1 MNAIAPTT
9 TETEHE
15 NLQDL
20 LNATADGS
28 AGQYHLEDSTGAV
41 HRVLKSGN
49 VNSTATH
56 ANVAEYLDTIIRKNA
71 KKVQLVLDMSDE
83 ITSRPTINPPW
94 VFPSMADFWTHFLA
108 GWNAQDALNLY
119 FHPSTVVSTRAC
131 RNPMEYEYEMPAG
144 NWNRIWILELMEDL
158 YTSHKI
164 SIANLD
170 SAASQIARRKE
181 ADERKAEKR
190 SEREETTTNT
200 TTTTTATGNTESIE
214 TVDYIWQINK
224 ALAVAKKHKNHIG
237 EYIFYWEKKNEKMP
251 IRYNPATGYH
261 ALYRKEDGGTEW
273 IVNTDPDVVAQEI
286 DRHRQEAEKRK
297 NKKEFAETVDMW
309 EAFSRTKFA
318 ELCAAVS
325 KSKWKRGEYM
335 FKGKNYFVHER
346 LNTTVTPPVSF
357 TPQQYTVSFPG
368 AGETKT
374 TEDHLHI
381 SDAIPNAD
389 PTVDNLITYLEWHHG
404 IYDSHHDLDREHL
417 LSKIKELKWLM
428 GKKTTYVINGH
439 TYHMWSKRLT
449 GGGKMK
455 YYAEVP
461 AGEHGKTTITA
472 LTVEWLYDKIINK
485 VQWGHWHDAEK
496 WAEWH
501 AETKKE
507 GAHESKEHAHDEGH
521 WDHHDEGKK
530 SLYDKAVTGLLGN
543 GLLGKAFIGTKNLI
557 PAPLRNI
564 AAGATKAGVS
574 AGVVWGLLYGGS
586 IAFWSA
592 AAASAIV
599 PAMGITFTV
608 SSILRLLKWNKDR
621 KAGDGHD
628 DGHGGH

>member
-1 MNAIAPTT
+1 
-9 TETEHE
+9 
-15 NLQDL
+15 
-20 LNATADGS
+20 
-28 AGQYHLEDSTGAV
+28 
-41 HRVLKSGN
+41 
-49 VNSTATH
+49 
-56 ANVAEYLDTIIRKNA
+56 
-71 KKVQLVLDMSDE
+71 
-83 ITSRPTINPPW
+83 
-94 VFPSMADFWTHFLA
+94 
-108 GWNAQDALNLY
+108 
-119 FHPSTVVSTRAC
+119 
-131 RNPMEYEYEMPAG
+131 
-144 NWNRIWILELMEDL
+144 
-158 YTSHKI
+158 
-164 SIANLD
+164 
-170 SAASQIARRKE
+170 
-181 ADERKAEKR
+181 
-190 SEREETTTNT
+190 
-200 TTTTTATGNTESIE
+200 
-214 TVDYIWQINK
+214 
-224 ALAVAKKHKNHIG
+224 
-237 EYIFYWEKKNEKMP
+237 
-251 IRYNPATGYH
+251 
-261 ALYRKEDGGTEW
+261 
-273 IVNTDPDVVAQEI
+273 
-286 DRHRQEAEKRK
+286 
-297 NKKEFAETVDMW
+297 
-309 EAFSRTKFA
+309 
-318 ELCAAVS
+318 
-325 KSKWKRGEYM
+325 
-335 FKGKNYFVHER
+335 
-346 LNTTVTPPVSF
+346 
-357 TPQQYTVSFPG
+357 
-368 AGETKT
+368 
-374 TEDHLHI
+374 
-381 SDAIPNAD
+381 
-389 PTVDNLITYLEWHHG
+389 
-404 IYDSHHDLDREHL
+404 
-417 LSKIKELKWLM
+417 
-428 GKKTTYVINGH
+428 
-439 TYHMWSKRLT
+439 MWSKRLT

-501 AETKKE
+501 TETKKE